1 AARHGRPRLP
11 GRLRDRA
18 RRAPVTGHAL
28 DRGVRAVNVDEA
40 LGRKAA
46 PLVEAVDVLRDEER
60 DAAGARQ
67 VGERE
72 VRGVGLG
79 RADQLPGLALV
90 APVRLAR
97 ALAGEELGERDG
109 LVALPAARPP
119 PASAPARA

>member
-1 AARHGRPRLP
+1 
-11 GRLRDRA
+11 
-18 RRAPVTGHAL
+18 
-28 DRGVRAVNVDEA
+28 VDVDQA

-46 PLVEAVDVLRDEER
+46 PLVEAVDVLCDEEV

-67 VGERE
+67 VGERR
-72 VRGVGLG
+72 VRSVGLG

-109 LVALPAARPP
+109 LVALPAA
-119 PASAPARA
+119 AGLAEVGDA